1 MAYILFD
8 SDGKKIGEISEWK
21 HEVAPPAYKTFL
33 GKTVLMAP
41 ANDECTF
48 VSPKPVRR
56 KAVLTIVAD
65 AKTRY
70 VVEVTAAIGGTQITA
85 KIKEQTTV

>member
-1 MAYILFD
+1 MAYLLYD
-8 SDGKKIGEISEWK
+8 NDGKKIGEISEWK

-33 GKTVLMAP
+33 GKTVLMTP
-41 ANDECTF
+41 ANDECSF

-56 KAVLTIVAD
+56 KDILTIVAD

-70 VVEVTAAIGGTQITA
+70 TVEVMKAVGGTQVTA
-85 KIKEQTTV
+85 KIKETK